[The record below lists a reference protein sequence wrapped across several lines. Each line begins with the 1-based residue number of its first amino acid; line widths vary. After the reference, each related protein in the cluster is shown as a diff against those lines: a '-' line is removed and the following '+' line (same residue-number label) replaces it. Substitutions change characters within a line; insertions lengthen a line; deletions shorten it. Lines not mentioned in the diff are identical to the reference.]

1 MSKRLIQSILASIFL
16 VSSGLTFAEPPADLV
31 ALANSTVIC
40 GFTDKVLP
48 GQAST
53 VAKAAIQSATG
64 KGRHVYTTAFRG
76 FSARMSA
83 TAATNLVEH
92 NPNIDFCE
100 QNGLGQAG
108 GIPAQAGAKGGNG
121 GKPGQQAEQTT
132 PWGVTRVGG
141 PLDGSNL
148 SAWII
153 DSGIDTSHPDLIVDA
168 NRGGDFVTGKGK
180 DTVED
185 GNGHGTHIAGTL
197 AAIDNTIDVVGVA
210 AGATVIPVR
219 VLQKSGWAAIDEM
232 VAGIDF
238 VAANANPGTPGNHGD
253 PTDVANMS
261 VWAWGHYKSL
271 HAATLGLA
279 DVIPFVIIAGNDG
292 EDINERPS
300 EPSHVVHDNLY
311 VVSAI
316 DEFDIF
322 TDFSNY
328 GYAIPGEDCDGKS
341 TKDPYPCGTVNIA
354 APGKDIESLKP
365 GGGLAIWH
373 GTSMA
378 APHVAGVILAT
389 ETVPA
394 PTFGTANSDPDGYAD
409 PIVTAPQQ

>member
-1 MSKRLIQSILASIFL
+1 MNKLLIQSILASIFL

-31 ALANSTVIC
+31 AMANSTVIC

-53 VAKAAIQSATG
+53 VAKAAIQAADG

-83 TAATNLVEH
+83 TAVANLVEH
-92 NPNIDFCE
+92 NPNIAFCE

-108 GIPAQAGAKGGNG
+108 GTPARAGAKGGNG
-121 GKPGQQAEQTT
+121 GKPGQQAVQTT

-141 PLDGSNL
+141 PLDGSGL

-153 DSGIDTSHPDLIVDA
+153 DSGIDTNHPDLTVDA
-168 NRGGDFVTGKGK
+168 SRGGDFVTGKGK
-180 DTVED
+180 DTVDD

-197 AAIDNTIDVVGVA
+197 AAINNTIDVVGVA

-219 VLQKSGWAAIDEM
+219 VMQKSGWAAIDDM
-232 VAGIDF
+232 VAGIEH
-238 VAANANPGTPGNHGD
+238 VAARYLPD
-253 PTDVANMS
+253 DVANMS
-261 VWAWGHYKSL
+261 IWAWGHYKSL
-271 HAATLGLA
+271 HTATLNLA
-279 DVIPFVIIAGNDG
+279 KVIPFIVIAGNDG
-292 EDINERPS
+292 EDVNERPS
-300 EPSHVVHDNLY
+300 EPSHAYDVYDENANSNLY

-316 DEFDIF
+316 EEGDIF
-322 TDFSNY
+322 TNFSNY
-328 GYAIPGEDCDGKS
+328 GYAGPEDDCDGKS

-354 APGKDIESLKP
+354 APGKDIVSLKP
-365 GGGLAIWH
+365 GGGLATWY

-378 APHVAGVILAT
+378 APHVAGIILAT
-389 ETVPA
+389 GTVPA
-394 PTFGTANSDPDGYAD
+394 PTYGTAHGDPDGYDD
-409 PIVTAPQQ
+409 PIVGIE

>member
-31 ALANSTVIC
+31 AMANSTVIC

-185 GNGHGTHIAGTL
+185 GNGHGTHVAGTL

-219 VLQKSGWAAIDEM
+219 VLQKSGWSAIDDM

-238 VAANANPGTPGNHGD
+238 VAANAQPGE
-253 PTDVANMS
+253 VANMS
-261 VWAWGHYKSL
+261 IWAWGHYKSL
-271 HAATLGLA
+271 HTATLNLA
-279 DVIPFVIIAGNDG
+279 DVIPFIIIAGNDG
-292 EDINERPS
+292 EDINDRPS
-300 EPSHVVHDNLY
+300 EPSHVIHNNLF
-311 VVSAI
+311 VVSAVETN
-316 DEFDIF
+316 DVFAG
-322 TDFSNY
+322 FSNY
-328 GYAIPGEDCDGKS
+328 GHASLWADCDGKS
-341 TKDPYPCGTVNIA
+341 TKDLFPCGTVNIA
-354 APGKDIESLKP
+354 APGRDIESLKP
-365 GGGLAIWH
+365 GGGLATWY

-389 ETVPA
+389 
-394 PTFGTANSDPDGYAD
+394 GTATTNGEASNDPDGILD
-409 PIVTAPQQ
+409 PIVQAQ